1 MKSRIIFAS
10 TLVVLLAAG
19 CGQKES
25 TNASSSTSALSSAAA
40 PATPDNSSVEVTA
53 GDNMKFSVTEI
64 AVPANKDF
72 KITLTNVGTQPK
84 EVMGHNFVVLKPGT
98 DAAAF
103 ATAAMAGEDTDY
115 IPAALKDQV
124 IAHTPL
130 LGPRKSADITVNLP
144 PGEYVF
150 LCTFPAHFQVGMH
163 GKLIVK

>member
-10 TLVVLLAAG
+10 TLIVLLAAG
-19 CGQKES
+19 CGQKDS
-25 TNASSSTSALSSAAA
+25 SSSSTSAPSSAAA

-64 AVPANKDF
+64 NVPANKDF

-84 EVMGHNFVVLKPGT
+84 EVMGHNFVVLKPGA

-103 ATAAMAGEDTDY
+103 DTAAMAAKDTDY

-144 PGEYVF
+144 PGEYTF
-150 LCTFPAHFQVGMH
+150 LCSFPAHFQVGMH